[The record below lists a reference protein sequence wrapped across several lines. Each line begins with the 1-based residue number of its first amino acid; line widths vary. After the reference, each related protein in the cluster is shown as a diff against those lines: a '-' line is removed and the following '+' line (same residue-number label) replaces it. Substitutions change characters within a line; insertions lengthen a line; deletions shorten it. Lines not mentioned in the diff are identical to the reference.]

1 MKLILSIL
9 GVFALSMNAAAAE
22 QYSGIDLEQG
32 NSVQMQLCTLKPGK
46 SMENYDRIIDD
57 YIEWS
62 KENDV
67 EVFVMRA
74 TPLFMSTPP
83 AGQTPIDFFEMLVA
97 PFSVAGNGWDKWL
110 TTEESQ
116 KINARW
122 QDTAECRVS
131 MNTGYIMALDQ
142 EALSAQD
149 DRIMTFNWCTRNEGV
164 SIDQLQA
171 KHQQMAADFSP
182 ESPIKAWTMMVPG
195 VGDRNMPGAFAH
207 LLSFADVSGLMA
219 WQNNVANN
227 EGWRMR
233 VDYETSYADCI
244 GNNVYQMQVLNRPG
258 S

>member
-32 NSVQMQLCTLKPGK
+32 NSIQMQLCTLKPGK

-74 TPLFMSTPP
+74 TPLFMSTPSD
-83 AGQTPIDFFEMLVA
+83 GQTPIDFFEMLIA

-142 EALSAQD
+142 EVLSAQD

-171 KHQQMAADFSP
+171 KHQS
-182 ESPIKAWTMMVPG
+182 
-195 VGDRNMPGAFAH
+195 
-207 LLSFADVSGLMA
+207 
-219 WQNNVANN
+219 
-227 EGWRMR
+227 
-233 VDYETSYADCI
+233 
-244 GNNVYQMQVLNRPG
+244 
-258 S
+258 